1 MSVRIVEDIEMTTN
15 VGAIAT
21 RMDTALIV
29 ERGIAPFAI
38 IIHVLTTEVDIVLNH
53 IVLREY
59 IVLSVD
65 TTVLVTTDMLR

>member
-1 MSVRIVEDIEMTTN
+1 MFVRIVEDIEMTKN
-15 VGAIAT
+15 VVAIAT